1 MKIGLQITKNEK
13 KYDRLLSLIKGDFS
27 QDVDFIHIPDEDSL
41 KSNFK
46 NLDALVCYGIKK
58 ENFDYRSDKLKWIHI
73 GASGVD
79 GNLFPELIKSKVMI
93 TNAKG
98 INAKPVAE
106 FIMSQ
111 ILYFSKQL
119 HSCEAFKQN
128 RVWNQ
133 WELAKNTLQLS
144 DLTLGIIGYGEIGK
158 ELSKLAKPFGMKVM
172 ATRRLQKKIENK
184 KFVDQLVPLDDMDMI
199 IEQSDFLSIACPL
212 THLTKD
218 LIGPKAFT
226 SMKDTSIIINTS
238 RGGIIDESALI
249 NALKN
254 KDIAGAALDVFA
266 TEPLDSKSKLFD
278 LDNVLISPHISGNF
292 SSYQDRMIIQ
302 FGDFLNKFLNNKA
315 IKNRVCKK
323 RLY

>member
-1 MKIGLQITKNEK
+1 MN
-13 KYDRLLSLIKGDFS
+13 
-27 QDVDFIHIPDEDSL
+27 
-41 KSNFK
+41 
-46 NLDALVCYGIKK
+46 
-58 ENFDYRSDKLKWIHI
+58 
-73 GASGVD
+73 
-79 GNLFPELIKSKVMI
+79 
-93 TNAKG
+93 
-98 INAKPVAE
+98 
-106 FIMSQ
+106 
-111 ILYFSKQL
+111 
-119 HSCEAFKQN
+119 
-128 RVWNQ
+128 
-133 WELAKNTLQLS
+133 
-144 DLTLGIIGYGEIGK
+144 
-158 ELSKLAKPFGMKVM
+158 
-172 ATRRLQKKIENK
+172 
-184 KFVDQLVPLDDMDMI
+184 MI

-218 LIGPKAFT
+218 LIGAKAFT

-302 FGDFLNKFLNNKA
+302 FGDFLNKFLNNKT

>member
-1 MKIGLQITKNEK
+1 MN
-13 KYDRLLSLIKGDFS
+13 
-27 QDVDFIHIPDEDSL
+27 
-41 KSNFK
+41 
-46 NLDALVCYGIKK
+46 
-58 ENFDYRSDKLKWIHI
+58 
-73 GASGVD
+73 
-79 GNLFPELIKSKVMI
+79 
-93 TNAKG
+93 
-98 INAKPVAE
+98 
-106 FIMSQ
+106 
-111 ILYFSKQL
+111 
-119 HSCEAFKQN
+119 
-128 RVWNQ
+128 
-133 WELAKNTLQLS
+133 
-144 DLTLGIIGYGEIGK
+144 
-158 ELSKLAKPFGMKVM
+158 
-172 ATRRLQKKIENK
+172 
-184 KFVDQLVPLDDMDMI
+184 MI

-302 FGDFLNKFLNNKA
+302 FGDFLNKFLNNKT

>member
-1 MKIGLQITKNEK
+1 MN
-13 KYDRLLSLIKGDFS
+13 
-27 QDVDFIHIPDEDSL
+27 
-41 KSNFK
+41 
-46 NLDALVCYGIKK
+46 
-58 ENFDYRSDKLKWIHI
+58 
-73 GASGVD
+73 
-79 GNLFPELIKSKVMI
+79 
-93 TNAKG
+93 
-98 INAKPVAE
+98 
-106 FIMSQ
+106 
-111 ILYFSKQL
+111 
-119 HSCEAFKQN
+119 
-128 RVWNQ
+128 
-133 WELAKNTLQLS
+133 
-144 DLTLGIIGYGEIGK
+144 
-158 ELSKLAKPFGMKVM
+158 
-172 ATRRLQKKIENK
+172 
-184 KFVDQLVPLDDMDMI
+184 MI
-199 IEQSDFLSIACPL
+199 IKQSDFLSIACPL

-218 LIGPKAFT
+218 LIGAKVFT

-302 FGDFLNKFLNNKA
+302 FGNFLNKFLNNKA